1 MVKFGYFK
9 VRGLSMKLKDLLKKI
24 DFSLVQGDLNIEIRD
39 IFYDS
44 RKCISDSV
52 FICLKGCDTD
62 GHNFINSAVAKGA
75 SAVVV
80 SDDVRID
87 ENITVI
93 RVKDTREALA
103 VMSAEF
109 FGNPASQL
117 KTVAITG
124 TKGKTTVSCM
134 IRTVLQKAGIKTGVI
149 GTLGVIIDDKVIK
162 TINTTPESYEIQRFL
177 RQMVDNGCK
186 CAVMEASSLGLKW
199 HRMDGFTFDYGV
211 FTNFSMDHIGG
222 NEHENMQEY
231 LECKSLLF
239 KKCRLGLINIDD
251 ENYSDILKNHTCEV
265 ETYGFSHDADIIA
278 FNEKLISQSGYVGI
292 HFETAGKEE
301 LSVNVDIPGKFSIY
315 NALAAISVCRHF
327 DVSENA
333 ITSGLNEVKVKGR
346 IESVPVRGNYTL
358 LIDYAHNALSMENIL
373 TTLRE
378 YRPNR
383 LITLFGAGGNRP
395 KVRRY
400 EMGEVSGKLSDLS
413 VVTADNSRNED
424 VMDIISDIEV
434 GLRKTRGKFI
444 VIPDRREAIKYC
456 LSIAKDNDIIVLAGK
471 GHEDYQEINGQRIH
485 FDEREIVADI
495 LKELREVQ

>member
-1 MVKFGYFK
+1 MRLRDLICNIEYTLVK
-9 VRGLSMKLKDLLKKI
+9 
-24 DFSLVQGDLNIEIRD
+24 GDLDVEISD

-44 RKCISDSV
+44 RKCIKDSV
-52 FICLKGCDTD
+52 FVCLKGYDAD
-62 GHNFINSAVAKGA
+62 GHNFIGKAIEKGA
-75 SAVVV
+75 CAIII
-80 SDDVRID
+80 SDDVQVD
-87 ENITVI
+87 ENIAVI
-93 RVKDTREALA
+93 KVADTRIALA
-103 VMSAEF
+103 FMSAEF

-117 KTVAITG
+117 KTIAITG

-134 IRTVLQKAGIKTGVI
+134 IRTILQKAGIKTGVI
-149 GTLGVIIDDKVIK
+149 GTLGVIIGDEVTK
-162 TINTTPESYEIQRFL
+162 TANTTPESYEIQRFL
-177 RQMVDNGCK
+177 RLMVDSGCE
-186 CAVMEASSLGLKW
+186 CAVMEASSQGLKW

-222 NEHENMQEY
+222 NEHADMQEY

-239 KKCRLGLINIDD
+239 KKCKLGLINIDD
-251 ENYSDILKNHTCEV
+251 RSYRDILSGHTCSV
-265 ETYGFSHDADIIA
+265 ETYGFSQNADLTA

-292 HFETAGKEE
+292 HFETSGKEN

-327 DVSENA
+327 DIPEKA

-346 IESVPVRGNYTL
+346 IEVVPVPGNFTL
-358 LIDYAHNALSMENIL
+358 LIDYAHNALSMENVL

-444 VIPDRREAIKYC
+444 VIPDRREAIRYC
-456 LSIAKDNDIIVLAGK
+456 LSIARDNDIIVLAGK
-471 GHEDYQEINGQRIH
+471 GHEDYQEINGQKLH
-485 FDEREIVADI
+485 FDEREVVAEI
-495 LKELREVQ
+495 LSELSEVL

>member
-1 MVKFGYFK
+1 
-9 VRGLSMKLKDLLKKI
+9 MKLRRLVEKI
-24 DFSLVQGDLNIEIRD
+24 DFSLVCGDLDLEISD

-44 RKCISDSV
+44 RKCIKNSV
-52 FICLKGCDTD
+52 FVCLKGYNED
-62 GHNFINSAVAKGA
+62 GHGFIDSAIANGAVA
-75 SAVVV
+75 VVI
-80 SDDVRID
+80 SDDVSI
-87 ENITVI
+87 EGKITV
-93 RVKDTREALA
+93 VKVEDTREALA
-103 VMSAEF
+103 FMSAEF
-109 FGNPASQL
+109 FENPASQL

-149 GTLGVIIDDKVIK
+149 GTLGVIIDENVTK
-162 TINTTPESYEIQRFL
+162 TVNTTPESYEIQRFL
-177 RQMVDNGCK
+177 RKMVDSGCK

-199 HRMDGFTFDYGV
+199 HRMDGFVFDYGV

-222 NEHENMQEY
+222 NEHESMGEY
-231 LECKSLLF
+231 LACKSLLF
-239 KKCRLGLINIDD
+239 QRCRLGLINIDD
-251 ENYSDILKNHTCEV
+251 KNYREILNGHTCRV
-265 ETYGFSHDADIIA
+265 ETYGFSRDADIIA
-278 FNEKLISQSGYVGI
+278 FNEKLISQNGYVGI
-292 HFETAGKEE
+292 HFETTGKEN
-301 LSVNVDIPGKFSIY
+301 LSVDVDIPGKFSIY

-327 DVSENA
+327 DVPKDA
-333 ITSGLNEVKVKGR
+333 IISGLNEVKVKGR
-346 IESVPVRGNYTL
+346 IESVPVLGNFTL

-383 LITLFGAGGNRP
+383 LITLFGAGGDRP

-413 VVTADNSRNED
+413 VVTADNSRNEN
-424 VMDIISDIEV
+424 VVDIISDIEV
-434 GLRKTRGKFI
+434 GLKKTRGKFI

-471 GHEDYQEINGQRIH
+471 GHEDYQEINGRKIH

-495 LKELREVQ
+495 LKERNEVQ

>member
-1 MVKFGYFK
+1 
-9 VRGLSMKLKDLLKKI
+9 MKLRDLVGKI
-24 DFSLVQGDLNIEIRD
+24 DFSLVQGDLNIEISD

-44 RKCISDSV
+44 RKCIKNSV
-52 FICLKGCDTD
+52 LICLKGYYAD
-62 GHNFINSAVAKGA
+62 GHNFIASALAKGA
-75 SAVVV
+75 SAVVI
-80 SDDVRID
+80 SDNVQVD
-87 ENITVI
+87 ESITVI

-103 VMSAEF
+103 FMSAEF

-149 GTLGVIIDDKVIK
+149 GTLGVIIDEKVIK
-162 TINTTPESYEIQRFL
+162 TVNTTPESYEIQRFL
-177 RQMVDNGCK
+177 RRMVDCGCK

-199 HRMDGFTFDYGV
+199 HRMDGFTFDDGV

-231 LECKSLLF
+231 LGCKALLF
-239 KKCRLGLINIDD
+239 RKCKLGIINIDD
-251 ENYSDILKNHTCEV
+251 ENYRDILKDHTCDV

-292 HFETAGKEE
+292 HFETAGKEN
-301 LSVNVDIPGKFSIY
+301 LNVNVDIPGKFSIY

-346 IESVPVRGNYTL
+346 IESVPVPGNYTL

-373 TTLRE
+373 TTIRE

-495 LKELREVQ
+495 LKELSEAR

>member
-1 MVKFGYFK
+1 
-9 VRGLSMKLKDLLKKI
+9 MKLKDLLEKI
-24 DFSLVQGDLNIEIRD
+24 DFSLVQGDLNIEISD

-52 FICLKGCDTD
+52 FICLKGYDAD

-75 SAVVV
+75 SAVVI
-80 SDDVRID
+80 SDDVRVD
-87 ENITVI
+87 ENITVV

-103 VMSAEF
+103 FMSAEF

-149 GTLGVIIDDKVIK
+149 GTLGVIIDEKVIK
-162 TINTTPESYEIQRFL
+162 TVNTTPESYEIQRFM

-239 KKCRLGLINIDD
+239 RKCRLGLINIDD
-251 ENYSDILKNHTCEV
+251 ENYRDILKNHTCEV

-327 DVSENA
+327 DVSESA

-346 IESVPVRGNYTL
+346 IEAVPVPGNYTL

-456 LSIAKDNDIIVLAGK
+456 ISIAKDNDIIVLAGK

-495 LKELREVQ
+495 LRELSEVQ